1 LDFSTEKE
9 WEHWEYEKNISW
21 CKISRGEKIEL
32 FCFGTELENPIAKRP
47 NTGCN

>member
-1 LDFSTEKE
+1 MKKIYLDAKLAEE
-9 WEHWEYEKNISW
+9 
-21 CKISRGEKIEL
+21 EKIEL